1 LHSRHFQGVF
11 SIPRACKQPQQLKL
25 ALVFILAHPM
35 HIQRP
40 GNARSIDSIGAF
52 VSRARTSAVQ
62 RIVEQFL
69 HVSAPRALS
78 KVMQFMQSQPGFS
91 RVSSASGEAKN
102 GAATAT
108 GGAATTDGGGGLGRE
123 EEEEEEEE
131 RGDGGAAAAAPARV
145 TRSARKSTPMVV

>member
-1 LHSRHFQGVF
+1 LHSRHFQAVF

-91 RVSSASGEAKN
+91 RDSASSTEAKN
-102 GAATAT
+102 GAAAAATA
-108 GGAATTDGGGGLGRE
+108 GAATTDGGGGLGRE
-123 EEEEEEEE
+123 EEEE
-131 RGDGGAAAAAPARV
+131 RGDGDATAAAPARV